1 MTTTKPTAAPAAR
14 VLLVAVESFD
24 GGLDGAQFKG
34 VRGQTRI
41 WSDHPAAV
49 KWPGMFA
56 PITPT
61 HESPRRATAPVVE
74 AATAAP
80 GEKR

>member
-1 MTTTKPTAAPAAR
+1 MAGKSLTGER
-14 VLLVAVESFD
+14 VLLVANQSWAGALDD
-24 GGLDGAQFKG
+24 GTTFTG
-34 VRGQTRI
+34 VFGKVRV

-49 KWPGMFA
+49 KWPGFFDVL
-56 PITPT
+56 TPT